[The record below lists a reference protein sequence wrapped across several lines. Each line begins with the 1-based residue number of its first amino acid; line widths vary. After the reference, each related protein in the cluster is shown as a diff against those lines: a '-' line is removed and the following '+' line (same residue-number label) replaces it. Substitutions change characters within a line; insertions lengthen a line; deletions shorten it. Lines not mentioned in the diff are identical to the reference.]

1 MHALEAKP
9 KQRNKKQEKE
19 RKPRVPVVFGPGG
32 NNIGV
37 FFGFWTLGLFY
48 FKALGGCNKARF

>member
-9 KQRNKKQEKE
+9 KQKKKPKETRNRRKK

-37 FFGFWTLGLFY
+37 FFWFLDIGVILFQGLR
-48 FKALGGCNKARF
+48 GM

>member
-19 RKPRVPVVFGPGG
+19 RKPRVPVGFGPGG

-37 FFGFWTLGLFY
+37 FFWFRDIGVIPFQGLR
-48 FKALGGCNKARF
+48 GM